1 MIRPEERR
9 IGREK
14 RYKSDRTKGKRDQ
27 KGGRKGTTLMGPE
40 GREMYSDR
48 TRGKMKWWW
57 Y

>member
-9 IGREK
+9 IGMEK
-14 RYKSDRTKGKRDQ
+14 RCKSDRTKGKRDQ
-27 KGGRKGTTLMGPE
+27 KGEGKGTTLMGPE